1 MSRPFVFKLA
11 SILRYRV
18 QKEEQAQ
25 MAFSLAKS
33 LYERQG
39 RLVSELASQIKE
51 CDARFMTRQSITQAD
66 LWLWGN
72 YKKRLEQD
80 HKEAEILLGNYARD
94 VEKKRARLI
103 VCAKNKKLLEK
114 LQSNQAREHEEN
126 ERTLE
131 QKEFDETATLRFDK
145 TYS

>member
-1 MSRPFVFKLA
+1 MSQPFVFKLA

-18 QKEEQAQ
+18 QQEEQAQ
-25 MAFSLAKS
+25 MAFSQAKA

-39 RLVSELASQIKE
+39 RLVNELASKIKE
-51 CDARFMTRQSITQAD
+51 CDARFITQQSMTQAD

-72 YKKRLEQD
+72 YKKRLEHD
-80 HKEAEILLGNYARD
+80 HGEAKTLLGKYARD
-94 VEKKRARLI
+94 VEKKRATLI

-114 LQSNQAREHEEN
+114 LQSNQAREHEEH

-145 TYS
+145 AYS